1 MKPEVAMKHFS
12 IWKKIAACV
21 LFLNIVFTAFT
32 TELLTPAPSAGD
44 LTMRGMSF
52 GPSLNIG
59 PGSKIFNG
67 GSLSLLADYDNRQML
82 SMILQD
88 KDGTLVVID
97 GGWDIDAAHLTE
109 VLRSKGGHVSGWFIT
124 HPHSDHIG
132 ALVQILN
139 NPDSQI
145 TIDNVYYSLADLSWY
160 EKVEPSRNDMVH
172 SLISAFAALPA
183 EKLRT
188 VQKDQEIQLGQIK
201 AKVLNDPYLLDATS
215 VNNSSV
221 AYKFF
226 LNNVSI
232 LVLGD
237 MGPEAGELLAAQR
250 SAEDL
255 KSDIVQMSHHGQY
268 GVNKE
273 VYAMIKPQIAL
284 WPCPLWLWNND
295 NGGGIGSGDWKTLE
309 TRKWMEELG
318 VKVNY
323 SIKDGDQIIY

>member
-1 MKPEVAMKHFS
+1 MKHFS

-21 LFLNIVFTAFT
+21 LFINIVLSAFT
-32 TELLTPAPSAGD
+32 PEIVTPGSTADELTAVRMGV
-44 LTMRGMSF
+44 

-59 PGSKIFNG
+59 PGGKIFNG

-82 SMILQD
+82 SMVLQD
-88 KDGTLVVID
+88 KNGSLVVID
-97 GGWDIDAAHLTE
+97 GGWDIDADHLSD
-109 VLRSKGGHVSGWFIT
+109 VIRSKGGHVSAWFVT
-124 HPHSDHIG
+124 HPHSDHVG
-132 ALVQILN
+132 ALVKILN
-139 NPDSQI
+139 NPDRKI
-145 TIDNVYYSLADLSWY
+145 TIDNVYYSLADQSWY
-160 EKVEPSRNDMVH
+160 DKVESSR
-172 SLISAFAALPA
+172 SLLVTELRSALSTLPA
-183 EKLRT
+183 ASLHT
-188 VQKDQEIQLGQIK
+188 VKKGDEIQVGSIK
-201 AKVLNDPYLLDATS
+201 AKVLNNPYLLDVTS

-237 MGPEAGELLAAQR
+237 MGPEAGKLLLEETSAA
-250 SAEDL
+250 DL

-268 GVNKE
+268 GVSRE
-273 VYAMIKPQIAL
+273 VYAAIKPQIAL

-295 NGGGIGSGDWKTLE
+295 NGSGIGSGDWKTLE

-323 SIKDGDQIIY
+323 CIKDGDQTIN

>member
-1 MKPEVAMKHFS
+1 MKLEAAMKNFS

-21 LFLNIVFTAFT
+21 LFLNIALTAFT
-32 TELLTPAPSAGD
+32 SELLTPNVSAGD
-44 LTMRGMSF
+44 LTKESMSF
-52 GPSLNIG
+52 GPALNIG
-59 PGSKIFNG
+59 PGSRLFNG
-67 GSLSLLADYDNRQML
+67 GSLSLLADYDKRQML

-88 KDGTLVVID
+88 KNGTLVVID

-109 VLRSKGGHVSGWFIT
+109 VIREKGGHVSGWFIT
-124 HPHSDHIG
+124 HPHSDHVG

-139 NPDSQI
+139 NPNSQI
-145 TIDNVYYSLADLSWY
+145 TIDHVYYSLADQSWY
-160 EKVEPSRNDMVH
+160 EKVESSREDMVDK
-172 SLISAFAALPA
+172 LRKALATLPA
-183 EKLRT
+183 EKLQT
-188 VQKDQEIQLGQIK
+188 VKKDQEIQLGEIK
-201 AKVLNDPYLLDATS
+201 AKVLNNPYLLDATS

-237 MGPEAGELLAAQR
+237 MGPEAGQLLLKECSPA
-250 SAEDL
+250 DL

-268 GVNKE
+268 GVNRD
-273 VYAMIKPQIAL
+273 VYATIKPQIAL

-295 NGGGIGSGDWKTLE
+295 GGSGTGSGDWKTLE
-309 TRKWMEELG
+309 TRKWMDELG

-323 SIKDGDQIIY
+323 CIKDGDQVIH